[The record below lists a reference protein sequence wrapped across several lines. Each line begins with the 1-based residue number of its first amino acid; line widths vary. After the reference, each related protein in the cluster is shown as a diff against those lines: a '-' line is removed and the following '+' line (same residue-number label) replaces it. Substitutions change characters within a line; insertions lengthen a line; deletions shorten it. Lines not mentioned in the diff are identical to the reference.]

1 MSIRA
6 LVATSASPSRRRSR
20 GKQAP
25 RVAEHLVST
34 PHELAVTQFEQGLIC
49 AAEAF
54 YRFYGVLLGREGWRQ
69 NLSGQDNVILQQ
81 IMAASRPLSVAD
93 IARFANRDDIAN
105 IKYSLK
111 KLLRADLIEKAR
123 NSSVRETSYRV
134 TDLARAWTRD
144 FVALRRELFTDP
156 SAQILNFDEQLGISA
171 KLLNVIAGFY
181 DHGTRVMSSF
191 EQTGEQAEGNRRG
204 VVSRIMVH
212 EGRRTQR
219 QRAKGVEG

>member
-1 MSIRA
+1 
-6 LVATSASPSRRRSR
+6 VGR
-20 GKQAP
+20 GAEAKPP
-25 RVAEHLVST
+25 RVARHLVSS

-54 YRFYGVLLGREGWRQ
+54 YRFYGVLLGREGRRH

-105 IKYSLK
+105 IQYSLK
-111 KLLRADLIEKAR
+111 KLSRAGLIERAR
-123 NSSVRETSYRV
+123 GGSARETSYLV

-156 SAQILNFDEQLGISA
+156 SAQILNFDEQLRVSA

-181 DHGTRVMSSF
+181 DHGTRVMSGN
-191 EQTGEQAEGNRRG
+191 EQTGETRENG
-204 VVSRIMVH
+204 S
-212 EGRRTQR
+212 
-219 QRAKGVEG
+219 